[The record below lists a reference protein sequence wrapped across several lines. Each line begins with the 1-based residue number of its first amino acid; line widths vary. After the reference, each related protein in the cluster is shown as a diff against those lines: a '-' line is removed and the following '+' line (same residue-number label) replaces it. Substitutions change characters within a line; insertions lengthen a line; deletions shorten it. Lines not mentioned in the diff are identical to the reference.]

1 MKKIRFQIYIAII
14 FVLLSTLACEASVST
29 ANISNAYLTANSDGS
44 GNTNNFSNDQTFYCI
59 VEVSNAPDDTTLKAA
74 WIAVDV
80 EGVDS
85 NMLIDEVEL
94 TTDGQSFFTFDLQ
107 NDNLWPSGKYKV
119 EIYLNGQ
126 LDKTLEFEVE

>member
-29 ANISNAYLTANSDGS
+29 AKISNAYMTANSDGS
-44 GNTNNFSNDQTFYCI
+44 GNSNIFSNDQTFYCI

-80 EGVDS
+80 EGVDP

-94 TTDGQSFFTFDLQ
+94 TTDGQSLFTFDLQ

-126 LDKTLEFEVE
+126 LDKSLEFEVK